1 VSVCAP
7 LLAID
12 TPLSYRL
19 TPPLSTLDAMYP
31 TAPRTGSHTGAMV
44 FAGVFGL
51 VLVAISSLCGGT
63 PATRASQSAPPAA
76 TATAPLPKQAD
87 LDSAWVSQ
95 TPPAQIAIGAET
107 TVTFRFKNTGKA
119 AWARGTGSEASL
131 AFVGT
136 GAKFDPKMAVGW
148 PKPDGPAV
156 QGEEVVGPNEVATF
170 TFKVKGVAAGTYRID
185 VRPRVVAVG
194 WLRDQGV
201 FTEVV
206 VR

>member
-1 VSVCAP
+1 VRLS
-7 LLAID
+7 AID

-19 TPPLSTLDAMYP
+19 TGPVSTLEAMYP

-44 FAGVFGL
+44 FAGVIGL
-51 VLVAISSLCGGT
+51 FLVAISSFCGTSAPRGSQGTQPT
-63 PATRASQSAPPAA
+63 PAASV
-76 TATAPLPKQAD
+76 PLPKPAD

-95 TPPAQIAIGAET
+95 TPPAQIAVGAET

-131 AFVGT
+131 AFVGSA
-136 GAKFDPKMAVGW
+136 AKFDPKMAVNW
-148 PKPDGPAV
+148 PLPDRPAV
-156 QGEEVVGPNEVATF
+156 QNEELVGSGEVASF
-170 TFKVKGVAAGTYRID
+170 TFKVKGVAPGTYRID
-185 VRPRVVAVG
+185 VRPAVVAVG

-201 FTEVV
+201 FTEVT

>member
-1 VSVCAP
+1 MFAP
-7 LLAID
+7 RSAID

-19 TPPLSTLDAMYP
+19 TAAVSTLNAMYMK
-31 TAPRTGSHTGAMV
+31 APRAGSHTGAMV

-51 VLVAISSLCGGT
+51 VLIAMSSLC
-63 PATRASQSAPPAA
+63 SSAPRSSQGAQQSTAA
-76 TATAPLPKQAD
+76 SPTAPLPKAAD

-95 TPPAQIAIGAET
+95 TAPAQIAVGAET
-107 TVTFRFKNTGKA
+107 TVSFKFKNTGKA

-131 AFVGT
+131 AFVGSA
-136 GAKFDPKMAVGW
+136 AKFDPKMAVNW
-148 PKPDGPAV
+148 PLPDRPAV
-156 QGEEVVGPNEVATF
+156 QVEDVVAPGDVATF
-170 TFKVKGVAAGTYRID
+170 TFKVKGVAPGSYRID
-185 VRPRVVAVG
+185 VRPSVVAVG